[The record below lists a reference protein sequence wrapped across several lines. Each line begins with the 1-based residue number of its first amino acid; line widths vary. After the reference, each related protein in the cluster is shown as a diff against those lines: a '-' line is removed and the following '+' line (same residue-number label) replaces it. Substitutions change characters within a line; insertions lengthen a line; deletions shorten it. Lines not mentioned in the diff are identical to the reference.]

1 MEIGIEGNAPGLD
14 AFDAKS
20 PQCRQELALGRPNA
34 IEERGVS
41 GRLISPIFR
50 RGNRPLQIIYD
61 RQELRRKV
69 GDPVFARIHHA
80 SFGAA
85 SRVLDFRQSPEQAV
99 AQGGVLVRSLDRGG
113 LLAVGRQAFARQMD
127 FVVLIIMRHRVI
139 FLAQS
144 AGQRTRRRSAPSA
157 CLAMVVV
164 DFLEFRV
171 DHVGIVAG
179 ARTLSA

>member
-34 IEERGVS
+34 IEERGVN

-69 GDPVFARIHHA
+69 GDPVFAGIHHA

-85 SRVLDFRQSPEQAV
+85 SRVLDFRQSSEQAV
-99 AQGGVLVRSLDRGG
+99 VQGGVRGLNRDG
-113 LLAVGRQAFARQMD
+113 LLAVSRQAFARQMD
-127 FVVLIIMRHRVI
+127 CVILIIMGHRVI